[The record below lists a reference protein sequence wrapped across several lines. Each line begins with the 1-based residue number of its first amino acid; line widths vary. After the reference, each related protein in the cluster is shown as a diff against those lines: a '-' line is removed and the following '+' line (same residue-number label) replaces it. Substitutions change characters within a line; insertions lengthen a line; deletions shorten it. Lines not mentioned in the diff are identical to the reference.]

1 MAIMKTAKKIF
12 FLICVLMLTVF
23 SLGSLNASLDTKGT
37 DFWIAFPG
45 NLSGGG
51 YYQALF
57 ITSDVNT
64 SGTVDIPGTGFSAPF
79 NVTANTVTTVTFPS
93 LIDVQSNDAVTN
105 LGIHVTSL
113 QEVTVYGLN
122 RRDATTDAYL
132 SLPLDILGT
141 DYLVLGYMNVNIV
154 NANQFLVVATANGT
168 AVTITTTVT
177 VGGRIAGV
185 PYVIN
190 MNQGETY
197 LLRDPNGHPS
207 DLSGT
212 KIVSNLPIG
221 VYGGH
226 QCANIPFGYVACDH
240 IVEMIPP
247 NSTFGKNFLTVPL
260 ATRLNGDVWRI
271 MASDNTT
278 TVTINGAAQPV
289 INSGQ
294 YIETILTGNS
304 TITSDKPVL
313 VAQYSPSSSFDGI
326 TSDPF
331 MMLIPPFEQFLAAYT
346 VTTPASG
353 FAINFINV
361 VAPNAVVGTL
371 TLDGVP
377 VPVINFTPI
386 GVSGYSGAQL
396 PVNAGTHNLAAT
408 LPFGCF
414 VYGFDSYDSYGYPGG
429 QALSQIAIVSS
440 LYMTPRTAINPINT
454 QHCVDALVKD
464 QNNVPLP
471 GIRVDFERRGV
482 NPGAGFAFTN
492 TNGIANY
499 CYAGANAGLDTI
511 IGTTGSLKDTVFKTW
526 ESAFP
531 VELSSFTSTVSGR
544 NVILNWTTAQELN
557 NMGFDIE
564 RKLGDVW
571 AKAGYV
577 AGNGTT
583 TQSINYEFTDKNL
596 ASGKYNYRLKQID
609 FNGSFEYFNLSNEV
623 EIGIPDKFS
632 ISQNYPNP
640 FNPSTCIDVDL
651 PIEGRTRI
659 TVFDNSGKIMATLF
673 EGLKS
678 AGSYTVEFKGTNLS
692 SGVYYYR
699 VDFNADGRNYS
710 KVLRMTLVK

>member
-1 MAIMKTAKKIF
+1 MKSAKKIF
-12 FLICVLMLTVF
+12 FFFCVLILTVI
-23 SLGSLNASLDTKGT
+23 SLGTLNASLDTKGT

-64 SGTVDIPGTGFSAPF
+64 SGMVDIPGTGFSAPF
-79 NVTANTVTTVTFPS
+79 NVTANTVTTVTFPT
-93 LIDVQSNDAVTN
+93 LIDVQSNDVITN

-141 DYLVLGYMNVNIV
+141 DYLVLGYRNVNIV

-168 AVTITTTVT
+168 TVTITTTAT

-185 PYVIN
+185 PFIIN
-190 MNQGETY
+190 LNQGETY

-226 QCANIPFGYVACDH
+226 QCANIPFGFVACDH

-271 MASDNTT
+271 MASDNAT

-294 YIETILTGNS
+294 FIETVLTGNS

-313 VAQYSPSSSFDGI
+313 VAQYSPSSSFDGV

-331 MMLIPPFEQFLAAYT
+331 MMLIPPFEQFLASYT

-361 VAPNAVVGTL
+361 VAPNSVVGAL

-377 VPVINFTPI
+377 VPAVNFTPI
-386 GVSGYSGAQL
+386 GVSGYSGAKL
-396 PVNAGTHNLAAT
+396 PVASGTHNLAAT

-414 VYGFDSYDSYGYPGG
+414 VYGFDDYDSYGYPGG

-440 LYMTPRTAINPINT
+440 LFMTPRTAINPLNT

-464 QNNVPLP
+464 QNNIPLP
-471 GIRVDFERRGV
+471 GIRVDFERKGV
-482 NPGAGFAFTN
+482 NAGAGFAFTN
-492 TNGIANY
+492 NSGIATY
-499 CYAGANAGLDTI
+499 CYVGANAGVDTI

-526 ESAFP
+526 EGGLP

-544 NVILNWTTAQELN
+544 DVTLNWTTAQELN
-557 NMGFDIE
+557 NMGFDVE
-564 RKLGDVW
+564 RKLGNVW
-571 AKAGYV
+571 TKVGFV
-577 AGNGTT
+577 AGRGTT
-583 TQSINYEFTDKNL
+583 ANTVNYVYSDKNL
-596 ASGKYNYRLKQID
+596 ASGKYSYRLKQID
-609 FNGSFEYFNLSNEV
+609 FNGNSEYFNLSNEV
-623 EIGIPDKFS
+623 EIGIPVKFEM
-632 ISQNYPNP
+632 SQNYPNP
-640 FNPSTCIDVDL
+640 FNPSTCINVDL
-651 PIEGRTRI
+651 PIDGKALV
-659 TVFDNSGKIMATLF
+659 TVYDNSGKTVATLF
-673 EGLKS
+673 DGFKS
-678 AGSYTVEFKGTNLS
+678 AGFYRIDFNGSNLS

-699 VDFNADGRNYS
+699 IDFNAEGINYN